1 MTSLDAALSSWSARP
16 WLAAV
21 LMATAAIYFRGW
33 WALRRR
39 DPIRWHVGKLSTFVG
54 AAATIY
60 VALASPIETFAPLLL
75 TVHMI
80 QHMLLIMVA
89 PILIWLA
96 APMLPLLRGLP
107 RDTRR
112 YWIAPIL
119 RWRPLARLARA
130 VVHPASAWI
139 IFAATTWLWHLPG
152 PYGLALADDGW
163 HFAQH
168 ACFVAA
174 GLIFWYPVIL
184 PFPSRPAAWSQWV
197 LVPYLLLADVQNTLL
212 AAWLTFSDR
221 VLYPHYVQM
230 PRLGGLTALEDQAA
244 AGVTMWVPGSVVFLG
259 ALAWVGVRL
268 MTSWRQAGRSR
279 QQIRTAP
286 VASDQP
292 ATSGPRPASDLLRQ
306 PIIGPL
312 LRWPGTRRIAQ
323 FGVLLIVVAV
333 IVDGLF
339 GPQIGPMSLAGV
351 VPWIHWR
358 GIVII
363 GLLVAGNVFC
373 YACPFMLPRTI
384 ARALFARLG
393 KYSWPRWLRT
403 KWLAAALLASFLWS
417 YEALALWN
425 SPWLTAWIAI
435 AYFAGALVIDGFFR
449 EAAFCKYICPIG
461 QFNFVQSLLS
471 PWEIRVRQPAIC
483 SSCQT
488 HDCIRGHDSLSGC
501 ELKLFQPKKVGNLDC
516 TFCLDCVQACPHDN
530 VGMIAVAPAA
540 NLWHD
545 SPRSGIGRLALRVD
559 YAALALLLVF
569 GAFANAAG
577 MTSPVVELQASVSES
592 LDLSTPIFAITL
604 FYLLF
609 LVAVPAT
616 LVAAAANATRHLVGE
631 ERTISEFVC
640 RFSWSLVPLGFA
652 MWLAHYSFHFFGS
665 YDTIV
670 PVAQRFASDFH
681 LAALGSPDWV
691 CSCCRPAPTWLL
703 KAELLMVDVGLLV
716 SLYVAWRISASL
728 AAVDRGTA
736 MNSVRRTMRIVL
748 PWAVLLL
755 ALFTA
760 GVWILLQPMQ
770 MRGTMPGG

>member
-1 MTSLDAALSSWSARP
+1 MTSVDAVLSSWSARP
-16 WLAAV
+16 WLAAALV
-21 LMATAAIYFRGW
+21 ATAAIYYRGW
-33 WALRRR
+33 RALRRR
-39 DPIRWHVGKLSTFVG
+39 DPIRWNVGKLSAFAG
-54 AAATIY
+54 AEATIY
-60 VALASPIETFAPLLL
+60 IALVSPIETFAPLLL

-107 RDTRR
+107 RDIRR

-119 RWRPLARLARA
+119 RWRPLVILART

-139 IFAATTWLWHLPG
+139 IFAVATWLWHLPG
-152 PYGLALADDGW
+152 PYERALADDRW
-163 HFAQH
+163 HFVQH

-174 GLIFWYPVIL
+174 GLIFWYPVVL
-184 PFPSRPAAWSQWV
+184 PFPARPAVWSQWV
-197 LVPYLLLADVQNTLL
+197 LVPYLLFADVQNTLL

-221 VLYPHYVQM
+221 VLYPHYARM

-259 ALAWVGVRL
+259 ALAWIGVRL
-268 MTSWRQAGRSR
+268 MTGLREAGGRR
-279 QQIRTAP
+279 RQIRTAP
-286 VASDQP
+286 VPSPQRA
-292 ATSGPRPASDLLRQ
+292 AGGPRPGFDLLRQ
-306 PIIGPL
+306 RVIGPL
-312 LRWPGTRRIAQ
+312 LGWRGTRRIAQ
-323 FGVLLIVVAV
+323 LGVLLIVAAV

-339 GPQIGPMSLAGV
+339 GPQIGPMNLAGV

-358 GIVII
+358 GILII

-373 YACPFMLPRTI
+373 YACPFMLPRKI
-384 ARALFARLG
+384 SRALFGGLG
-393 KYSWPRWLRT
+393 KYAWPRWLRT
-403 KWLAAALLASFLWS
+403 KWFAVALLAGFLWA

-449 EAAFCKYICPIG
+449 DAAFCKYICPIG

-483 SSCQT
+483 TSCRT
-488 HDCIRGHDSLSGC
+488 HDCIRGRDSQSGC
-501 ELKLFQPKKVGNLDC
+501 ELKLFQPNKVGNLDC
-516 TFCLDCVQACPHDN
+516 TFCLDCVRACPHDN
-530 VGMIAVAPAA
+530 VGMIAVAPAVS
-540 NLWHD
+540 LWHD
-545 SPRSGIGRLALRVD
+545 SPRSGIGRLALRMD

-577 MTSPVVELQASVSES
+577 MTSPVVELQASVTES
-592 LDLSTPIFAITL
+592 LGLSTPIFAITL
-604 FYLLF
+604 LCLLC
-609 LVAVPAT
+609 LVALPVA
-616 LVAAAANATRHLVGE
+616 LVAGAANATRQLASG
-631 ERTISEFVC
+631 ERTTGELIC
-640 RFSWSLVPLGFA
+640 RFAWSLVPLGFA

-670 PVAQRFASDFH
+670 PVSQRFASDFH

-691 CSCCRPAPTWLL
+691 CSCCRPAPAWLL

-716 SLYVAWRISASL
+716 SLYVAWRVSASL
-728 AAVDRGTA
+728 AAVDRGTK
-736 MNSVRRTMRIVL
+736 MNSLRRTMRIVL

-755 ALFTA
+755 ALFAA